1 VCVGCYVATLA
12 LGYASVREGFISLTT
27 FVMFAKVTLDS
38 EGHVMRVVGALSS
51 LQRASAS
58 LEEVRVLLNAE
69 TRNEKMRPNLPV
81 RSSDPPTCAAA
92 PDDDDDSGGG
102 GGGGG
107 GGSGGGGAGVR
118 ALLSDAW
125 LVLGPMLGMSQTSGA
140 VRRALAAG
148 GAAATRLRAAAS
160 TSMRRLL
167 LTTTLT
173 APGLGN
179 QRVAPDDEEEDSSVY
194 RVPSSCVFAHQ
205 VKVGEKEERPAP
217 AVGVYRVPSSCV
229 FAHQVK
235 VGEKEERPAPAV
247 GVSPIDGWIFHET
260 STAAFDAIHF
270 DNVSSALR
278 AAGRS
283 GRSAEEAAEAEADR
297 SWRGTSDGRARGG
310 RGGGG
315 GLGGGL
321 GGDDGRNDDRDEDAH
336 EEEEEEGSRVASS
349 SSSSEEEEDKEEG
362 EGPARDARAS
372 TSSAAGRGAPSHT
385 PLMALEDIT
394 LSLPLGRVYGIIG
407 EIHGTVGTSLFLDLV
422 SRQALPTRGAIRV
435 PPARINRVSKSD
447 LEAGS
452 AIAPPRSL

>member
-1 VCVGCYVATLA
+1 MGCYVATLA

-217 AVGVYRVPSSCV
+217 AVGV
-229 FAHQVK
+229 
-235 VGEKEERPAPAV
+235 
-247 GVSPIDGWIFHET
+247 SPIDGWIFHET

-349 SSSSEEEEDKEEG
+349 SSSSSEEEDKEEG